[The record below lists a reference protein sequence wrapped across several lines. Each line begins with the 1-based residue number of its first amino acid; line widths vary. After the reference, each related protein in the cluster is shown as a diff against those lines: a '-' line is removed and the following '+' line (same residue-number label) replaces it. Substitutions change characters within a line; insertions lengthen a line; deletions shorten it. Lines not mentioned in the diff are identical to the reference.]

1 MKPYKPSKSDRKRS
15 WLSGSALAVALASLS
30 AVAAPVALAA
40 DDDSELLSFQSK
52 PAATASSNATSTV
65 SPANPAAAVKPMGSG
80 AKAPAPVDRKTFAAS
95 TLDLSLPASLAS
107 NPRQA
112 TGLAGTSAVGAD
124 LQLSTLEY
132 IRNMVG
138 TALSISPEMK
148 QASASLGAAQSD
160 VDQAKGARWPQVQLG
175 LNSPTYRTKKED
187 GDGDGSGSS
196 VQVVTPVYDF
206 GAIRNTIDSRNKTA
220 NAQEQA
226 MEQARVTVAYNTV
239 ASLLELSHQ
248 QEALSVTD
256 QYVARMRELVDMLSQ
271 ISQVDPG
278 RRSEVVQARS
288 RLLQAETARA
298 NVQAKLQQVK
308 TSLAKLVSED
318 VEVPASVKWEWTP
331 MNLDKAL
338 KDMQESPAIQQARWE
353 MDAARANA
361 ESVKS
366 SQLPALNWVVG
377 RNTGNDV
384 FSNNE
389 PWSTGLAVQWNA
401 FQGGAGRA
409 AQRAAY
415 QRADAAEQRMETAR
429 REAEYQI
436 RNLAEQRDLAVTRIS
451 EFDSL
456 LKESDGV
463 RKMFYDQWYHLGKR
477 TLLDVLIAE
486 NDYYSG
492 QVQAIDNFYASK
504 SADLQIRSE
513 ASGLL
518 AWLAV
523 DGERPATQR

>member
-1 MKPYKPSKSDRKRS
+1 MKPRKPLKLGRKPA
-15 WLSGSALAVALASLS
+15 WLNGSALAVALASLS
-30 AVAAPVALAA
+30 TVSAPAALAA
-40 DDDSELLSFQSK
+40 DDDGELLSFQTK
-52 PAATASSNATSTV
+52 PAASVATNANTAAAPSVAARSIDSNVIAPTTPAPAADRKIPASSSV
-65 SPANPAAAVKPMGSG
+65 
-80 AKAPAPVDRKTFAAS
+80 
-95 TLDLSLPASLAS
+95 DLSLPVALAS
-107 NPRQA
+107 NSSS
-112 TGLAGTSAVGAD
+112 TDGAG

-132 IRNMVG
+132 LRNMVG
-138 TALSISPEMK
+138 IALSISPEMK
-148 QASASLGAAQSD
+148 QASATLDAAHSD

-175 LNSPTYRTKKED
+175 LNSPTLRSKKQE
-187 GDGDGSGSS
+187 GEGDGSGTSI
-196 VQVVTPVYDF
+196 QVVTPVYDF
-206 GAIRNTIDSRNKTA
+206 GAISNTIDSRSKTA
-220 NAQEQA
+220 SAQEQA
-226 MEQARVTVAYNTV
+226 VEQARVTVAYNTV

-248 QEALSVTD
+248 QEALTATD
-256 QYVARMRELVDMLSQ
+256 RYVSRMRELVDMLSQ

-278 RRSEVVQARS
+278 RRSEVVQARA
-288 RLLQAETARA
+288 RLLQAETSRA

-308 TSLAKLVSED
+308 TSLAKLVGED
-318 VEVPASVKWEWTP
+318 VAVPASVKWEWTRI
-331 MNLDKAL
+331 NLERAL
-338 KDMQESPAIQQARWE
+338 SEMQESPAIQQARWE

-384 FSNNE
+384 LSSNE

-401 FQGGAGRA
+401 FQGGSERA

-415 QRADAAEQRMETAR
+415 QRADAAEQKMETTR

-436 RNLAEQRDLAVTRIS
+436 RNLAEQRDLAVSRIG
-451 EFDSL
+451 EFESL
-456 LKESDGV
+456 LSESDGV

-492 QVQAIDNFYASK
+492 QVQSIDNFYASK

-518 AWLAV
+518 SWLAM
-523 DGERPATQR
+523 GEDHTAVQQ